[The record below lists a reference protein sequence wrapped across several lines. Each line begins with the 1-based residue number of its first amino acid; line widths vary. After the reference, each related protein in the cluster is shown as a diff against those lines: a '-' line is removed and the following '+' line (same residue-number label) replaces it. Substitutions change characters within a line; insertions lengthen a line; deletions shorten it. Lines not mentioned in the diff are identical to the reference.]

1 MDDNIFVNMER
12 ITENIVVETTG
23 WLYVPEEKVSVL
35 MTKTPSW
42 WNWRSY
48 RLAYGAQA
56 RMMGALRQLRWAP
69 EILKNGNGYDP
80 TMKELF
86 RDVILRDGESYYL
99 LISRLHVAMKSLTNR
114 HKPGQHNYYA
124 SREEDQM
131 YRLRD
136 LYPLKPPQNEHAMKD
151 APERVPPDDRP
162 DDRAFRKRIAKDSAQ
177 QSGEGGAGGMAALLQ
192 RMTALD

>member
-80 TMKELF
+80 TMEELF

-114 HKPGQHNYYA
+114 HTPGQHNYYA
-124 SREEDQM
+124 KWEEDQM

-151 APERVPPDDRP
+151 APERVSPDDS
-162 DDRAFRKRIAKDSAQ
+162 AFKKRIAYDSAQ
-177 QSGEGGAGGMAALLQ
+177 RPEEDGAGGMAALLQ
-192 RMTALD
+192 RMTALE